1 MNRWA
6 AAAKIFYWLQVALAV
21 TLATVTLLIT
31 PVDLAPSRSWIG
43 PLLFLA
49 GNLAAN
55 FFPIKLR
62 DLEFT
67 VSGIVVI
74 GAIILFPA
82 PAALAV
88 AVPPLLVSD
97 FFERKQWYR
106 TLLNAAQKTTAVVL
120 AAAVFKSI
128 DAGNALALDDL
139 SDVAAISALFATYYV
154 FNVAPLMLTL
164 ALVQRRRFLYV
175 VHANLQSI
183 YLDFV
188 GTFLFALLPAFVYQ
202 KEPRLLPILAGVGVL
217 VHQVF
222 ELANR
227 LRRETAAALQVLV
240 DIVDARDPYTHDHS
254 LLVAEYS
261 RNVAEMMVSNPNEIE
276 AIVSASQLHD
286 IGKIGVS
293 DTILLKDDRLTPEEK
308 RLMEL
313 HPEIGRRILE
323 KYSQFRAGAEIVFAH
338 QEHYDGSGYPRG
350 LRGEEIPLGARIIAV
365 VDAYVAMRT
374 DRPYRRA
381 MSAAEALEQLRSGIG
396 TQFDPVVCA
405 NFIKL
410 LIDSNQIAEDQ
421 VVQMAELR
429 DRRGQ
434 AAR

>member
-1 MNRWA
+1 
-6 AAAKIFYWLQVALAV
+6 
-21 TLATVTLLIT
+21 
-31 PVDLAPSRSWIG
+31 
-43 PLLFLA
+43 
-49 GNLAAN
+49 
-55 FFPIKLR
+55 
-62 DLEFT
+62 
-67 VSGIVVI
+67 
-74 GAIILFPA
+74 
-82 PAALAV
+82 
-88 AVPPLLVSD
+88 
-97 FFERKQWYR
+97 
-106 TLLNAAQKTTAVVL
+106 LLNAAQKTTAVVL
-120 AAAVFKSI
+120 AAAVFKALANG
-128 DAGNALALDDL
+128 DALALDDPH
-139 SDVAAISALFATYYV
+139 DVFAIGGLFISYYV
-154 FNVAPLMLTL
+154 FNVIPLMLTL
-164 ALVQRRRFLYV
+164 ALVQRRRFLSV
-175 VHANLQSI
+175 LHANVQSI

-188 GTFLFALLPAFVYQ
+188 GTFLFALLPAFVYE

-217 VHQVF
+217 VRQVF

-227 LRRETAAALQVLV
+227 LRSETEEALRVLI

-261 RNVAEMMVSNPNEIE
+261 RRVAEMMVTNPNEIE
-276 AIVSASQLHD
+276 AIVSAAMLHD

-293 DTILLKDDRLTPEEK
+293 DTILLKDSRLSPEEK

-323 KYSQFRAGAEIVFAH
+323 KYSQFRGGAEIVFAH
-338 QEHYDGSGYPRG
+338 QEHYDGGGYPRG

-381 MSAAEALEQLRSGIG
+381 MSAAEALAQLRSGIG

-410 LIDSNQIAEDQ
+410 LIESDQISQDQ

-429 DRRGQ
+429 DRREH

>member
-1 MNRWA
+1 VNRWTGA
-6 AAAKIFYWLQVALAV
+6 ARIFYWLQVALAAS
-21 TLATVTLLIT
+21 LAAVALL
-31 PVDLAPSRSWIG
+31 VAPLDVRVSQAWIG
-43 PLLFLA
+43 PLLFVA

-97 FFERKQWYR
+97 LVERKEWYR
-106 TLLNAAQKTTAVVL
+106 TLLNAAQKTSAVVL

-128 DAGNALALDDL
+128 ETGNALALDNL
-139 SDVAAISALFATYYV
+139 NDVAAISALFATYYV
-154 FNVAPLMLTL
+154 FNVVPLMLTL

-175 VHANLQSI
+175 LHANLQSI

-227 LRRETAAALQVLV
+227 LRRETEAALQVLV

-261 RNVAEMMVSNPNEIE
+261 RKVAEMMVSNPNEIE

-293 DTILLKDDRLTPEEK
+293 DTILLKDDSLTPEEK

-350 LRGEEIPLGARIIAV
+350 LRGDEIPLGARIIAV

-381 MSAAEALEQLRSGIG
+381 MSAGEALEQLRSGIG

-410 LIDSNQIAEDQ
+410 LIDSDQITQDQ

-429 DRRGQ
+429 DRREQ